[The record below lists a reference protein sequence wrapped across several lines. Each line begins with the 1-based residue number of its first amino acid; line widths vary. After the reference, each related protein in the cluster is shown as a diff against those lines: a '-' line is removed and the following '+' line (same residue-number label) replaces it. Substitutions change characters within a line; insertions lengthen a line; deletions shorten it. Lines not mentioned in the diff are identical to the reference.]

1 MNRRSLLR
9 AGAAIAVGQMVPSWL
24 DGKAMSGRAEAL
36 LDPDPAEQAS
46 SNLIQTMK
54 AMGPKTPVRVTRL
67 RDTLF
72 LLQGVGGNMVAQI
85 GPDGKLVIDSSVST
99 AATRVKDAL
108 SSLGQQPLQ
117 LLINTHW
124 HFDHTDGNAA
134 MHANGA
140 LILAHE
146 NTRLRMSRP
155 QRIEALGLD
164 FPPAPNS
171 ALPQEVFEDRAH
183 LFFNND
189 ELRLVHF
196 APAHTDSDVYILF
209 KGANVI
215 HAGDIWFN
223 GTYPLIDDSSGGR
236 IDGMIR
242 AASELVALADPET
255 KIIPGHGP
263 LGTKAELAQYR
274 DMLVSVRDRVQ
285 GLKRSGRSLQEAQEA
300 KPTSDLDKKWGGG
313 SMTPDLFVQQVYKT
327 LHDGRA

>member
-1 MNRRSLLR
+1 MPGRE
-9 AGAAIAVGQMVPSWL
+9 IPVP
-24 DGKAMSGRAEAL
+24 E
-36 LDPDPAEQAS
+36 PVPAEQGS
-46 SNLIQTMK
+46 TPNLIQTMK
-54 AMGPKTPVRVTRL
+54 AIGPKTPVRVTRL

-99 AATRVKDAL
+99 AASRVRDAL
-108 SSLGQQPLQ
+108 SGLGQQPLQ

-134 MHANGA
+134 MHADGA
-140 LILAHE
+140 LILAQE
-146 NTRLRMSRP
+146 NTRLRLSRP

-164 FPPAPNS
+164 FAPAPNS
-171 ALPQEVFEDRAH
+171 ALPQEVFSDRAH

-209 KGANVI
+209 KAANVI
-215 HAGDIWFN
+215 HAGDVWFN

-242 AASELVALADPET
+242 AASELVTLADPET

-263 LGTKAELAQYR
+263 LGTKAELSQYR

-300 KPTSDLDKKWGGG
+300 KPTSDLDKKWGAG

-327 LHDGRA
+327 LPDGRA

>member
-1 MNRRSLLR
+1 MNRRDVLR
-9 AGAAIAVGQMVPSWL
+9 AAAAITGSQLASSWL
-24 DGKAMSGRAEAL
+24 NCGTAAAAARPSGA
-36 LDPDPAEQAS
+36 DTSTQP
-46 SNLIQTMK
+46 NLIQTMN
-54 AMGPKTPVRVTRL
+54 AMGPTTPVHITRL

-85 GPDGKLVIDSSVST
+85 GPDGKLLIDSSIAT
-99 AATRVKDAL
+99 AATRVRAAL
-108 SSLGQQPLQ
+108 ASLGQQPLQ

-134 MHANGA
+134 MHAAGA

-146 NTRLRMSRP
+146 NTRLRLSHP
-155 QRIEALGLD
+155 QHVEALDLN
-164 FPPAPNS
+164 FPAAPNS
-171 ALPQEVFEDRAH
+171 ALPQEVFEDRSH

-196 APAHTDSDVYILF
+196 APAHTDSDIYILF
-209 KGANVI
+209 KEANVI

-242 AASELVALADPET
+242 AASELVTLADAQT
-255 KIIPGHGP
+255 KIVPGHGP
-263 LGTKAELAQYR
+263 LGTKPELAQYR

-285 GLKRSGRSLQEAQEA
+285 GLKQSGRSLQEAQAA
-300 KPTSDLDKKWGGG
+300 KPTSDLDKKWGTG

-327 LHDGRA
+327 LPDGRA

>member
-1 MNRRSLLR
+1 MNRRSLLH
-9 AGAAIAVGQMVPSWL
+9 AGAMLAAGQF
-24 DGKAMSGRAEAL
+24 AMSWVPGWGSAGSAHPL
-36 LDPDPAEQAS
+36 NAATAPPT
-46 SNLIQTMK
+46 NLIQKMK
-54 AMGPKTPVRVTRL
+54 ELGTTTPVHVTKL

-85 GPDGKLVIDSSVST
+85 GPDGKLLIDSSVAT
-99 AATRVKDAL
+99 AATRVSDAL

-134 MHANGA
+134 MHAAGA

-146 NTRLRMSRP
+146 NTRLRLSHP
-155 QRIEALGLD
+155 QRIQALDLD
-164 FPPAPNS
+164 FPAAPNS
-171 ALPQEVFEDRAH
+171 ALPQEVFEDRSH

-196 APAHTDSDVYILF
+196 APAHTDSDIYILF
-209 KGANVI
+209 KDANVI

-242 AASELVALADPET
+242 AASELVALADAQT
-255 KIIPGHGP
+255 KIVPGHGS
-263 LGTKAELAQYR
+263 LGTKAELSEYR
-274 DMLVSVRDRVQ
+274 DMLASIRDRVQ
-285 GLKRSGRSLQEAQEA
+285 GLKSSGRSLQEAQAA
-300 KPTSDLDKKWGGG
+300 KPTSDLDKKWGNG

-327 LHDGRA
+327 LPDGRA

>member
-1 MNRRSLLR
+1 MNRRDVLR
-9 AGAAIAVGQMVPSWL
+9 AATALAISQVLPSWFNC
-24 DGKAMSGRAEAL
+24 GTAAAAARPSGA
-36 LDPDPAEQAS
+36 DTSTQP
-46 SNLIQTMK
+46 NLIQTMN
-54 AMGPKTPVRVTRL
+54 ATGPTTPVHITRL

-85 GPDGKLVIDSSVST
+85 GPDGKLLIDSSIAT
-99 AATRVKDAL
+99 AATRVRAAL
-108 SSLGQQPLQ
+108 ASLGQQPLQ

-134 MHANGA
+134 MHAAGA

-146 NTRLRMSRP
+146 NTRLRLSHP
-155 QRIEALGLD
+155 QHIEALDLN
-164 FPPAPNS
+164 FPAAPNS
-171 ALPQEVFEDRAH
+171 ALPQEVFEDRSH

-196 APAHTDSDVYILF
+196 APAHTDSDIYILF
-209 KGANVI
+209 KEANVI

-242 AASELVALADPET
+242 AASELVTLADAQT
-255 KIIPGHGP
+255 KIVPGHGP
-263 LGTKAELAQYR
+263 LGTKPELALYR

-285 GLKRSGRSLQEAQEA
+285 GLKQSGRSLQEAQAA
-300 KPTSDLDKKWGGG
+300 KPTSDLDKKWGTG

-327 LHDGRA
+327 LSDGRA

>member
-1 MNRRSLLR
+1 MKRRTLLR
-9 AGAAIAVGQMVPSWL
+9 SAAALAAGQTILPSWMIINPL
-24 DGKAMSGRAEAL
+24 NADAQVAPGEKS
-36 LDPDPAEQAS
+36 PAP
-46 SNLIQTMK
+46 NLIQTMN
-54 AMGPKTPVRVTRL
+54 AMAPNTPVQVTRL

-85 GPDGKLVIDSSVST
+85 GPDGKLLIDASIAT
-99 AATRVKDAL
+99 AAPRVKEAL
-108 SSLGQQPLQ
+108 AGLGRQPLQ

-134 MHANGA
+134 MHDAGA

-146 NTRLRMSRP
+146 NTRLRLSHP
-155 QRIEALGLD
+155 QRIAALGLD
-164 FPPAPNS
+164 FSAAPTS
-171 ALPQEVFEDRAH
+171 GLPQEVFEDRAH

-189 ELRLVHF
+189 ELRLVHL
-196 APAHTDSDVYILF
+196 APAHTDSDIYILF

-236 IDGMIR
+236 IDGMVR
-242 AASELVALADPET
+242 AASELVTLADTET
-255 KIIPGHGP
+255 KIVPGHGP
-263 LGTKAELAQYR
+263 LGNKAALVEYH
-274 DMLVSVRDRVQ
+274 DMLVAVRDRVQ

-300 KPTSDLDKKWGGG
+300 KPTSDLDKKWGKG

-327 LHDGRA
+327 LTDSRG

>member
-1 MNRRSLLR
+1 VNRRNFLR
-9 AGAAIAVGQMVPSWL
+9 SASALALSQMAPSWL
-24 DGKAMSGRAEAL
+24 SGVTATAAPR
-36 LDPDPAEQAS
+36 PDPAETSAPS
-46 SNLIQTMK
+46 PNLIQTMN
-54 AMGPKTPVRVTRL
+54 AMGPTTPVRITRL

-85 GPDGKLVIDSSVST
+85 GPDGKLLIDSSIAT
-99 AATRVKDAL
+99 AASRVRGGL
-108 SSLGQQPLQ
+108 TSLGQQPLQ

-134 MHANGA
+134 MHSAGA

-155 QRIEALGLD
+155 QRIEAINLD
-164 FPPAPNS
+164 FPAAPNS
-171 ALPQEVFEDRAH
+171 ALPQEVFEDRSH
-183 LFFNND
+183 IFFNND

-196 APAHTDSDVYILF
+196 APAHTDSDIYILF
-209 KGANVI
+209 KEANVI

-242 AASELVALADPET
+242 AASELVALADAQT
-255 KIIPGHGP
+255 KIVPGHGP
-263 LGTKAELAQYR
+263 LGTKPELLEYR

-285 GLKRSGRSLQEAQEA
+285 GLKRSGRSLPEAQAA
-300 KPTSDLDKKWGGG
+300 KPTSDLDKKWGNS

-327 LHDGRA
+327 LSDGRA

>member
-1 MNRRSLLR
+1 MR
-9 AGAAIAVGQMVPSWL
+9 AGAAVAFSQVVPSWL
-24 DGKAMSGRAEAL
+24 DGRAMPGREI
-36 LDPDPAEQAS
+36 PVPGPVPAEQGS
-46 SNLIQTMK
+46 TPNLIQTMK

-99 AATRVKDAL
+99 AASRVRDAL

-134 MHANGA
+134 MHADGA
-140 LILAHE
+140 LILAQE
-146 NTRLRMSRP
+146 NTRLRLSRP

-164 FPPAPNS
+164 FAPAPNS
-171 ALPQEVFEDRAH
+171 ALPQEVFSDRAH

-209 KGANVI
+209 KAANVI

-242 AASELVALADPET
+242 AASELVTLADPET

-263 LGTKAELAQYR
+263 LGTKADLSQYR

-285 GLKRSGRSLQEAQEA
+285 GLKRSGRSLQEAQDA
-300 KPTSDLDKKWGGG
+300 KPTSDLDKKWGTG

-327 LHDGRA
+327 LPDGRA

>member
-1 MNRRSLLR
+1 MR
-9 AGAAIAVGQMVPSWL
+9 AGAAVAFSQVVPSWL
-24 DGKAMSGRAEAL
+24 DGRAMPGREI
-36 LDPDPAEQAS
+36 PVPEPVPAEQGS
-46 SNLIQTMK
+46 TPNLIQTMK

-99 AATRVKDAL
+99 AASRVRDAL

-134 MHANGA
+134 MHADGA
-140 LILAHE
+140 LILAQE
-146 NTRLRMSRP
+146 NTRLRLSRP

-164 FPPAPNS
+164 FAPAPNS
-171 ALPQEVFEDRAH
+171 ALPQEVFSDRAH

-209 KGANVI
+209 KAANVI

-242 AASELVALADPET
+242 AASELVTLADPET

-263 LGTKAELAQYR
+263 LGTKAELSQYR

-285 GLKRSGRSLQEAQEA
+285 GLKRSGRSLQEAQDA
-300 KPTSDLDKKWGGG
+300 KPTSDLDKKWGAG

-327 LHDGRA
+327 LPDGRA

>member
-9 AGAAIAVGQMVPSWL
+9 TGSVIAAGQMVPSWFPGL
-24 DGKAMSGRAEAL
+24 ANTRVASAA
-36 LDPDPAEQAS
+36 AEQAPPP
-46 SNLIQTMK
+46 NLIQTMQ

-108 SSLGQQPLQ
+108 ASLGQQPLQ

-134 MHANGA
+134 MHADGA

-146 NTRLRMSRP
+146 NTRLRLSHP

-164 FPPAPNS
+164 FSAAPNS

-196 APAHTDSDVYILF
+196 APAHTDSDIYILF
-209 KGANVI
+209 KDANVI
-215 HAGDIWFN
+215 HSGDIWFN
-223 GTYPLIDDSSGGR
+223 GTYPLIDDSSSGR
-236 IDGMIR
+236 IDGMVR
-242 AASELVALADPET
+242 AASELIALADKDT
-255 KIIPGHGP
+255 KIVPGHGP
-263 LGTKAELAQYR
+263 LGNRSELLEYR

-285 GLKRSGRSLQEAQEA
+285 GLKRSGRSVQEAQEA

-313 SMTPDLFVQQVYKT
+313 SMTPDLFVRQVYKT
-327 LHDGRA
+327 LPDGRA